1 MFIYDHDV
9 FEAQVIRFF
18 DKRSQ
23 SIIVR
28 LEKREKG
35 TNLSAEYDIS
45 DICKNTQTILK
56 FANILETS
64 EGLKQKL
71 LKVAHDDQLD
81 KVLYVWFIQE
91 RTSGTSIS
99 GPLNDLQK
107 SCFTINC
114 RLFNLISFVLH

>member
-1 MFIYDHDV
+1 MFIYDHDD

-99 GPLNDLQK
+99 GPLNDL
-107 SCFTINC
+107 
-114 RLFNLISFVLH
+114 

>member
-9 FEAQVIRFF
+9 FEAQAIRFF

-23 SIIVR
+23 SIIVW

-35 TNLSAEYDIS
+35 TNLSAEYGISKRHIS

-71 LKVAHDDQLD
+71 LIVAHDDQLD

-99 GPLNDLQK
+99 GPLNDL
-107 SCFTINC
+107 
-114 RLFNLISFVLH
+114 